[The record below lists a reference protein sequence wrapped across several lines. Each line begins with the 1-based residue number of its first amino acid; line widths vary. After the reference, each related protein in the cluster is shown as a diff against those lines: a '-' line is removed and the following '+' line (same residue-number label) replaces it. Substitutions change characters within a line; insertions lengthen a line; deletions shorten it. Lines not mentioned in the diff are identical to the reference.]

1 MRSFGAGFR
10 VFGEGTSASRRI
22 AMASSGQRAP
32 AVNHQAGRDCKVW
45 WQASSDRSVVT
56 ARLTKVKTCSSDGS
70 RFPGCHCTHCDVC
83 RVIGGCSGGDR

>member
-1 MRSFGAGFR
+1 MRSFGAGLR
-10 VFGEGTSASRRI
+10 VFGEGTPASRRI
-22 AMASSGQRAP
+22 AMASSRQR
-32 AVNHQAGRDCKVW
+32 AGRDCKVW
-45 WQASSDRSVVT
+45 WRASSERSVVT